1 MSSPTTVVSND
12 DLRSQ
17 TAGSFVVPTRIS
29 IPISARQLIGVIC
42 CVVACDVTIYRG
54 EGFGGL
60 ALLFL
65 FAPLLLWLSSER
77 FHRSRGLVL
86 LGMMCVPVAIKT
98 AWSGSN
104 GLATIGFALIIPY
117 GMVLAGLQTNI
128 GNVARFV
135 GRVPLGGWQGLL
147 QCGRQFRFSL
157 LLPRATWI
165 KVLLPL
171 VAVIVFGWVFV
182 QANPQMLKWLAAAIA
197 LAVETVWNRVE
208 SVSPVLLEVLFCL
221 VVAMAVLGLVR
232 PSISRRMNKPVTE
245 RAVKIADPT
254 DTVSSHVYA
263 SARNTLGTVIVLFSG
278 YLLYEFATLWTRD
291 FEKGFHYSGYA
302 HRGAAWLT
310 VALALATLV
319 LGVVFRGRMLA
330 DRRIGSLKRLAWAW
344 SLLNLLLAVAV
355 YNRLLIYIDF
365 NGLTRMRIV
374 GLFGI
379 STVVAGFALVVWKI
393 SRGCSFG
400 WLIHRQ
406 LVALAIAV
414 FLFSITPVDEIW
426 VRFNVGRILAGE
438 TAPAVQ
444 LSAHRIGPGGLLQL
458 APALDCD
465 DEIIREGVR
474 ALFAEQHER
483 ITAVEKKRR
492 ELGWTSWQL
501 ADRMALRLLDDN
513 RASWS
518 RYEDV
523 RARKLSRRRFD
534 EYTYQ
539 WY

>member
-1 MSSPTTVVSND
+1 MSSPTRVVAND
-12 DLRSQ
+12 DSHSLA
-17 TAGSFVVPTRIS
+17 AGSFATTATIS
-29 IPISARQLIGVIC
+29 IPISVRQLIGVIC
-42 CVVACDVTIYRG
+42 CVAACDVTIYRG

-65 FAPLLLWLSSER
+65 FAPLLLWLSSQR
-77 FHRSRGLVL
+77 LHRPRGLVL
-86 LGMMCVPVAIKT
+86 MGMMCVPVAVKT
-98 AWSGSN
+98 AWSGSD

-117 GMVLAGLQTNI
+117 GMMLAGWQTNI
-128 GNVARFV
+128 RNIARFV

-171 VAVIVFGWVFV
+171 VAVIVFGGVFV
-182 QANPQMLKWLAAAIA
+182 QANPRMLTWLAAAIA
-197 LAVETVWNRVE
+197 LVVETMWNQVE
-208 SVSPVLLEVLFCL
+208 LVSPVLLEVGFCL
-221 VVAMAVLGLVR
+221 VVAMVVLGLVR
-232 PSISRRMNKPVTE
+232 PSIVRRRNKPVPE
-245 RAVKIADPT
+245 RAVEIADPT
-254 DTVSSHVYA
+254 DTVSWHVYA
-263 SARNTLGTVIVLFSG
+263 SARNTLVTVIVLFSG
-278 YLLYEFATLWTRD
+278 YLLYEFMTLWNRE

-302 HRGAAWLT
+302 HKGAAWLT

-319 LGVVFRGRMLA
+319 LGVVFRGRMLM
-330 DRRIGSLKRLAWAW
+330 DRRVRSLKRLAWAW

-379 STVVAGFALVVWKI
+379 STVVVGFVLVVWKI
-393 SRGCSFG
+393 ARGCSFG

-406 LVALAIAV
+406 LVALAIAI

-458 APALDCD
+458 APALECD

-474 ALFAEQHER
+474 ALFAEHHRR
-483 ITAVEKKRR
+483 ITAVENKRR

-501 ADRMALRLLDDN
+501 ADRMALRLLDEN

-523 RARKLSRRRFD
+523 QARELTRRRFD
-534 EYTYQ
+534 EYTYL